1 MTAPILVC
9 TGLTLRFGGVVAVDR
24 LDLAVEDGEILGII
38 GPNGAGKTSLLN
50 AICQLDP
57 PTDGTVQLRGTLLN
71 GKSPEAL
78 ATLGVARTFQ
88 IVKSFG
94 GLTVRQN
101 AAIGAMF
108 GHRRSSVAAALQKA
122 DEVLDFV
129 GLGHRRHSSVKQ
141 LPLAE
146 RKRLELA
153 RALAMEPRLLLLDEV
168 MAGLNAAAVA
178 PMMRLVQQ
186 VRATGMTVMI
196 IEHLVRAIM
205 GICDR
210 ILVMHMGR
218 RIALGA
224 PQEIASDPEVVRA
237 YLGHRYVAAAG
248 EG

>member
-1 MTAPILVC
+1 MTRPILVC
-9 TGLTLRFGGVVAVDR
+9 SGLTLRFGGVVAVDG
-24 LDLAVEDGEILGII
+24 LDLAVEEGEILGII

-57 PTDGTVQLRGTLLN
+57 PTDGTVHFRDLLLN
-71 GKSPEAL
+71 GRSPEVL
-78 ATLGVARTFQ
+78 ANLGVARTFQ

-94 GLTVRQN
+94 GLSVRQN

-108 GHRRSSVAAALQKA
+108 GHRRSSVTAALRKA

-129 GLGHRRHSSVKQ
+129 GLGHRRHSSVMH

-153 RALAMEPRLLLLDEV
+153 RALAMDPQLLLLDEV

-178 PMMRLVQQ
+178 PMMCLVQE

-210 ILVMHMGR
+210 ILVLHVGR
-218 RIALGA
+218 RIALGT

-237 YLGHRYVAAAG
+237 YLGHRYVAASR